1 MPEPPAQSE
10 ASALRANLIFAGVAA
25 IALGVLIAVVVVLA
39 GSGGKSDAAPAPGG
53 CLRSWNSDQS
63 ALADGRHI
71 ALAHHYTEAQVGYM
85 DADGADSISKEP
97 NGRECV
103 VVFASTTLDPE
114 VEYAGQIELNGDW
127 TPLSA
132 VVAPVELAWLQ
143 RAALDA
149 ANARPTPEG
158 KLSPL

>member
-1 MPEPPAQSE
+1 
-10 ASALRANLIFAGVAA
+10 
-25 IALGVLIAVVVVLA
+25 
-39 GSGGKSDAAPAPGG
+39 
-53 CLRSWNSDQS
+53 
-63 ALADGRHI
+63 
-71 ALAHHYTEAQVGYM
+71 
-85 DADGADSISKEP
+85 
-97 NGRECV
+97 V